1 MNTDLRIEIMEL
13 PEATAKVILWLASRW
28 GVNPEEAAKRMLNE
42 EAKRLER
49 AGAPVDTA
57 AA

>member
-1 MNTDLRIEIMEL
+1 MDTDLKIEIMAL
-13 PEATAKVILWLASRW
+13 PEATAKVILWLAARW

-42 EAKRLER
+42 EAKRVDR
-49 AGAPVDTA
+49 AGTPVDTA